1 MAEWLLW
8 CIVII
13 VNGGLILPVNPLFH
27 PGGQTLFTV
36 TVNTVV
42 TTLILS
48 DCQYWVTSILHSD
61 GQHFVNILL
70 PSDGGHVPNHMTKF
84 PTQ

>member
-1 MAEWLLW
+1 MVGMVA
-8 CIVII
+8 IVTDC
-13 VNGGLILPVNPLFH
+13 LIHPVNPLFH
-27 PGGQTLFTV
+27 PGGQTSFTV

-42 TTLILS
+42 TNLILS

-61 GQHFVNILL
+61 GQHFVNSLL

-84 PTQ
+84 PTV